1 MQRLIYIA
9 LLNLI
14 SVSIYSQCFPE
25 RHSTNWFDAWISCKK
40 KPNPNKSLPSSHWI
54 LYEFDAL
61 YKIHEFKI
69 WNVNDPSHLDWGS
82 AEVLIDYSED
92 SITWNSAGKFDLTK
106 GPGKNDYEG
115 MDWKAIGIPKAK
127 YVLITSLKNF
137 VGDCH
142 GFAEIRFSA
151 EKLKINTSTNNET
164 LDENINFSVSP
175 NPFTRIVLLDGNSN
189 INGKYHITIYNMLG
203 SVAYSEEYH
212 IRNFSIVHKLDLGF
226 LEKGAYMIEF
236 QKNGVATRK
245 KLIKL

>member
-1 MQRLIYIA
+1 MKKRMPWVFVVDDELGLDVNGRTYYDYA
-9 LLNLI
+9 CN
-14 SVSIYSQCFPE
+14 VE
-25 RHSTNWFDAWISCKK
+25 RVC
-40 KPNPNKSLPSSHWI
+40 
-54 LYEFDAL
+54 
-61 YKIHEFKI
+61 
-69 WNVNDPSHLDWGS
+69 
-82 AEVLIDYSED
+82 YSED

-115 MDWKAIGIPKAK
+115 MDWTAIGIPKAK

-189 INGKYHITIYNMLG
+189 INGKSQITIYNMLG

-212 IRNFSIVHKLDLGF
+212 ISNFSIVHKLDLGF

>member
-1 MQRLIYIA
+1 MYINFNSKYFTLAAIA
-9 LLNLI
+9 LGCYLFF
-14 SVSIYSQCFPE
+14 QMQ
-25 RHSTNWFDAWISCKK
+25 TA
-40 KPNPNKSLPSSHWI
+40 
-54 LYEFDAL
+54 
-61 YKIHEFKI
+61 
-69 WNVNDPSHLDWGS
+69 
-82 AEVLIDYSED
+82 
-92 SITWNSAGKFDLTK
+92 K
-106 GPGKNDYEG
+106 GPQINDF
-115 MDWKAIGIPKAK
+115 DDATIIPKAK